1 MATAE
6 SRLVYVPGVGFM
18 GQITHRAAPSVN
30 DDAAPPRP
38 YLGGL
43 PPGGVNKIHN
53 YALPLYSALPRPAKP
68 PQPSSFKKPRTKSTN
83 KEAREAFM
91 QIWNGNFCADL
102 CLKREGNALLFLE
115 VSPVFDDADLPPNK
129 YAGQTLVT
137 MILVKIDGV
146 ATLMSNTKENNAEFA
161 AAFPETALMDLSFRI
176 MHLLL
181 RSHGTCLMTACAEGA
196 VAVHEAVTVLVTKF
210 AHDVTVS
217 MDIALFRCDL
227 AINHDENP
235 WMKGVCLTKVGE
247 VLEAKGDFGNAVLVY
262 LHAGET
268 YFAQSPSMV
277 ADYAMM
283 QECAAL
289 ALKRDFQFEKSEETY
304 IRALHFRRRASDV
317 WDVNEDNTS
326 KVLSNM
332 LTMYAAWN
340 FNGRELIQ
348 SADSQVYAIFRAL
361 LFHAGFQGS
370 NRMSQHMMQTMD
382 RNQTAFLKPLYRDDK
397 RRALAAL
404 DTAVA
409 RPEKHHF
416 YSALAACVPN
426 GTTFHVT
433 PGITRDKATVHE
445 AAIQGARAE
454 LGCDNEMK
462 EYYPCGYRSC
472 SSNHRT
478 PTNNMCCP
486 CKSVSY
492 CQKDCQRADWPEH
505 KQVCPWNAKKKAS
518 KQTSLS

>member
-1 MATAE
+1 MSTAE
-6 SRLVYVPGVGFM
+6 SRLVYLPGVGFM
-18 GQITHRAAPSVN
+18 GQITHRAAAPR
-30 DDAAPPRP
+30 DDDAPPRP

-43 PPGGVNKIHN
+43 PPGGVDKIHN

-68 PQPSSFKKPRTKSTN
+68 PQPKKPRFSKSTN

-91 QIWNGNFCADL
+91 RMWDGNFCADL
-102 CLKREGNALLFLE
+102 CLKRDEGSTLLVLE
-115 VSPVFDDADLPPNK
+115 ASPVFDDADPQNK
-129 YAGQTLVT
+129 YAGQTLATV
-137 MILVKIDGV
+137 MLGKKIDGV
-146 ATLMSNTKENNAEFA
+146 ATLLSNTKENNAEFA
-161 AAFPETALMDLSFRI
+161 AALPETALMDLSFR
-176 MHLLL
+176 MVHLLL

-196 VAVHEAVTVLVTKF
+196 VAVHEAVMVLVTKY
-210 AHDVTVS
+210 AGDVS
-217 MDIALFRCDL
+217 LLMDIALFRCDL

-247 VLEAKGDFGNAVLVY
+247 VLEAKGDFGNAALVY

-268 YFAQSPSMV
+268 YFAQSPIMV

-317 WDVNEDNTS
+317 WDVNEDSTS

-332 LTMYAAWN
+332 LTMYEAWN
-340 FNGRELIQ
+340 NNGRESIQ
-348 SADSQVYAIFRAL
+348 SAGSQILAIFRAL
-361 LFHAGFQGS
+361 LFSAGFQGS
-370 NRMSQHMMQTMD
+370 NRMAQHIMQTMG
-382 RNQTAFLKPLYRDDK
+382 RNQTAFLKPLYRNDK

-433 PGITRDKATVHE
+433 PGSIRDKATVHE
-445 AAIQGARAE
+445 AAIQGAREE
-454 LGCDNEMK
+454 LGCDNEVK

-472 SSNHRT
+472 LSNHRK
-478 PTNNMCCP
+478 PTSNMCCP

-505 KQVCPWNAKKKAS
+505 KKVCPWNAKQTAKKKAS
-518 KQTSLS
+518 KDKS